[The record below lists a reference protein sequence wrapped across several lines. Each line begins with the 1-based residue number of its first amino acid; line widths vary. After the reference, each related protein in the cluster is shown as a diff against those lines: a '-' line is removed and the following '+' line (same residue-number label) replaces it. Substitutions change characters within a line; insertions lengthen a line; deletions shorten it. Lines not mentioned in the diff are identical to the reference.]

1 MGPALGP
8 SLLLVLLTS
17 LPLALGDPMYSMI
30 TPNVLR
36 LENKETVV
44 LEAHDVND
52 NILEVTV
59 TVQDFPGKK
68 QVLATEK
75 TSLTKEN
82 GHMSTVTIK
91 IPASK
96 ELRSEKRNKFV
107 TVQAQFGNIIVEKL
121 VLVSLQSGYLFIQ
134 TDKTIYTPGSTVLYR
149 IFTVDDTLLPVGR
162 TVVVSIETP
171 EGVPIKRETLSSQ
184 NQIGI
189 LPLSWNIPELVKYV
203 RPSRTGCRAPLFWE
217 EWGAAGP
224 SLLTRLHSPQHGALE
239 DPSLL

>member
-1 MGPALGP
+1 
-8 SLLLVLLTS
+8 
-17 LPLALGDPMYSMI
+17 MI

-96 ELRSEKRNKFV
+96 ELRSEKGNKFV
-107 TVQAQFGNIIVEKL
+107 TVQAQFGNIVVEKL

-134 TDKTIYTPGSTVLYR
+134 TDKTIYTPGSTGQGAGEWLHGQGQGASGGAGPHRAVP
-149 IFTVDDTLLPVGR
+149 FPPTTSSPLPD
-162 TVVVSIETP
+162 
-171 EGVPIKRETLSSQ
+171 LH
-184 NQIGI
+184 
-189 LPLSWNIPELVKYV
+189 
-203 RPSRTGCRAPLFWE
+203 CRRHA
-217 EWGAAGP
+217 AAGGP
-224 SLLTRLHSPQHGALE
+224 DRGRQH
-239 DPSLL
+239 

>member
-1 MGPALGP
+1 
-8 SLLLVLLTS
+8 
-17 LPLALGDPMYSMI
+17 MI

-91 IPASK
+91 VGAFWSRA
-96 ELRSEKRNKFV
+96 LRAPPHPFWALPHNPHSPHPPN
-107 TVQAQFGNIIVEKL
+107 
-121 VLVSLQSGYLFIQ
+121 
-134 TDKTIYTPGSTVLYR
+134 TPV
-149 IFTVDDTLLPVGR
+149 
-162 TVVVSIETP
+162 
-171 EGVPIKRETLSSQ
+171 
-184 NQIGI
+184 
-189 LPLSWNIPELVKYV
+189 PELCLWS
-203 RPSRTGCRAPLFWE
+203 PSPS
-217 EWGAAGP
+217 GP
-224 SLLTRLHSPQHGALE
+224 WCL
-239 DPSLL
+239 